1 MDYDKRAVGRRIQQR
16 RKAKKLTQIKLD
28 EKIGKASPYIADI
41 ERGAAGMS
49 VETMLSI
56 CEQLDTTPNYILL
69 GINGDES
76 ASASQ
81 IEQIQQLLSG
91 LSEQQIDG
99 LIQVMNS
106 VINML

>member
-1 MDYDKRAVGRRIQQR
+1 
-16 RKAKKLTQIKLD
+16 
-28 EKIGKASPYIADI
+28 
-41 ERGAAGMS
+41 MS

-99 LIQVMNS
+99 LIQMMNS

>member
-1 MDYDKRAVGRRIQQR
+1 
-16 RKAKKLTQIKLD
+16 
-28 EKIGKASPYIADI
+28 
-41 ERGAAGMS
+41 MS